1 MVALKLAVNNVA
13 IAAHPRPY
21 QTMYYG
27 SSNSKIT
34 DWSRI
39 GRASS
44 KVGAIRAA
52 VPRLV
57 TGQYYMA
64 VIHDEDGAVLYTM
77 RRVGRKIDILG
88 LFMTPED

>member
-1 MVALKLAVNNVA
+1 
-13 IAAHPRPY
+13 
-21 QTMYYG
+21 MYYG
-27 SSNSKIT
+27 SVNAKIT

-44 KVGAIRAA
+44 RIGAIRAA

-57 TGQYYMA
+57 TGQYYKA
-64 VIHDEDGAVLYTM
+64 VIHDESGAVLYTM

-88 LFMTPED
+88 LFMQLDR